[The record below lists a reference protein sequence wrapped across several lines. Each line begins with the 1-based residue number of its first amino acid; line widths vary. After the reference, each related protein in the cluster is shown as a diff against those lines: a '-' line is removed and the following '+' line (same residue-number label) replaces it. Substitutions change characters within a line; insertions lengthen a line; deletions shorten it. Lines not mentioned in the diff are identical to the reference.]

1 MPNPDSTHQGDT
13 ATPTPQPP
21 NPDHPEAPGRRRPER
36 RGRQRRSRLPRR
48 RVSGGP
54 SRSPPCFSPCRASGL
69 SESIGLDLVRQRLCR
84 CYRTSGYTTGL
95 STVRHRYASRVL
107 IAITRP
113 TGPELVDCQ
122 ITYID
127 RAPIEIDRALA
138 QHAAYVAALL
148 DLGVEVVE
156 LDRVPDNPDAVLV
169 EDTAVVLDELAV
181 MLHPGAASRVAE
193 VSSVARAASM

>member
-1 MPNPDSTHQGDT
+1 M
-13 ATPTPQPP
+13 
-21 NPDHPEAPGRRRPER
+21 
-36 RGRQRRSRLPRR
+36 
-48 RVSGGP
+48 
-54 SRSPPCFSPCRASGL
+54 
-69 SESIGLDLVRQRLCR
+69 
-84 CYRTSGYTTGL
+84 
-95 STVRHRYASRVL
+95 L

-113 TGPELVDCQ
+113 TGPALVDCQ

-156 LDRVPDNPDAVLV
+156 LDRLPDNPDAVFV

-193 VSSVARAASM
+193 VSSVARAASI